1 MMAPR
6 KIGVTV
12 RSVPERRQSSLRHVR
27 ATFWTR
33 ARVRPK
39 FDPVRFAFRA
49 DWCALEVGGCVPGHD
64 IVEFLAV
71 QAGDGGG
78 HADHACVF
86 ATADLGGVRA
96 GGALEF
102 KPLAHLQFARERP
115 RENGWE

>member
-1 MMAPR
+1 MEQDVAL
-6 KIGVTV
+6 G
-12 RSVPERRQSSLRHVR
+12 RSIPKRRQSSLRHAR
-27 ATFWTR
+27 AAFWAR

-39 FDPVRFAFRA
+39 FDPVGFSFRA
-49 DWCALEVGGCVPGHD
+49 GRRALEIGGGVPGHD

-86 ATADLGGVRA
+86 ATVNLGGVRA